1 MGAFDPDAFLAKIAP
16 FDPDAFLAKVSKEA
30 PSPYS
35 NAVPQVNAQGQV
47 IRQPDAVPTSRLDAF
62 GRSMAGLA
70 DTTLGGLAP
79 GIIAPITYAGS
90 RAFGASP
97 AQATASSQAAAAPF
111 EQPFGR
117 TFGVAQTPE
126 YRGEASQ
133 RLAAGVGE
141 GVQRGSQFISE
152 KTDIPQADVE
162 NMLGTLL
169 MAAPVGIKKG
179 YQAAAPLVKQGIE
192 AIPAVQAAREAK
204 IAKSYERGVDI
215 DATKLANQYKINL
228 NPAEKNPTFGNRV
241 GAALVG
247 NEDLNNR
254 LSINNQNRWVEISQ
268 DALGL
273 TRETPLNSPDVFNKA
288 RAQPKFSEPYNKI
301 QAVTNIEIPQDTF
314 GKLDNAK
321 SSKTFNDPNDA
332 ALVSAYIDNLK
343 DELAQGGS
351 GSKLLKSVQDLRQ
364 QAQSVF
370 NSEKAGG
377 QLDQGAKARA
387 TAQMAAA
394 DVLDDIIY
402 HNLPDAASKKAFL
415 PARAAL
421 ADSYAIESA
430 TNFGT
435 GLVDPN
441 VFAKMIN
448 DGKYMTGVAGDMGR
462 IAANNPNAARINAK
476 YAPTTTQ
483 QFKRNT
489 PLGLLGAA
497 IGGVSGM
504 GFEGAIGG
512 AAIGGGVNEIL
523 RRAYAN
529 RMTSPDFQKANIVPP
544 DYRNRLNPPM
554 FNEPQVNMLR
564 PVEPGQSNIVPFDPR
579 NALLDPEIRPNFVFG
594 KAEPLVDRADINP
607 SSPFFSQRQ
616 IGNDTPADVL
626 ARRRAEDARQKRM
639 AQMAEADALAAEKQN
654 FVRTP
659 TRGEVILDVDP
670 ITGKLLPQTSQ
681 GIKGATLETFQDYTS
696 TLRSAIDK
704 MSSRSTTFEPIDIQ
718 KVKTGKVYQTTTED
732 HIKGQ
737 PIYAYK
743 RTSLTPVVEKGN
755 RAFDLTAAEKVA
767 FDKTK
772 FYIAEVSPGFEKL
785 NDKAIVSRMMDRK
798 WVEDA
803 AATARQKSIDL
814 EQVAIRSRTPE
825 MMDARASAAQN
836 AELARR
842 AEEASLQ
849 MKSTLDLLE
858 DRLVKLRADASGKR
872 QGPKT
877 QGAIRNNLTANQN
890 RNKLRED

>member
-1 MGAFDPDAFLAKIAP
+1 
-16 FDPDAFLAKVSKEA
+16 
-30 PSPYS
+30 
-35 NAVPQVNAQGQV
+35 
-47 IRQPDAVPTSRLDAF
+47 
-62 GRSMAGLA
+62 
-70 DTTLGGLAP
+70 
-79 GIIAPITYAGS
+79 
-90 RAFGASP
+90 
-97 AQATASSQAAAAPF
+97 
-111 EQPFGR
+111 
-117 TFGVAQTPE
+117 
-126 YRGEASQ
+126 
-133 RLAAGVGE
+133 
-141 GVQRGSQFISE
+141 
-152 KTDIPQADVE
+152 
-162 NMLGTLL
+162 
-169 MAAPVGIKKG
+169 
-179 YQAAAPLVKQGIE
+179 LVKQGIE

-204 IAKSYERGVDI
+204 VAKSYERGVDI

-228 NPAEKNPTFGNRV
+228 NPAEKNPTFGNRA

-254 LSINNQNRWVEISQ
+254 LSVSNQNRWVEISQ

-273 TRETPLNSPDVFNKA
+273 TKETPLNSPDVFNKA

-301 QAVTNIEIPQDTF
+301 QAVTNIELPQDTF
-314 GKLDNAK
+314 SKLDNAK
-321 SSKTFNDPNDA
+321 SSKTFNDPSDA
-332 ALVSAYIDNLK
+332 ALVGSYIDNLK
-343 DELAQGGS
+343 VELAQGGS
-351 GSKLLKSVQDLRQ
+351 GAKLLKSVQDLRQ

-448 DGKYMTGVAGDMGR
+448 DGKYMTGAAGDMGR

-529 RMTSPDFQKANIVPP
+529 RMTSPEFQRSNVVPLDF
-544 DYRNRLNPPM
+544 RNRLNPPM

-579 NALLDPEIRPNFVFG
+579 NALLEPEIRPNFVFG

-616 IGNDTPADVL
+616 IGNDTPTDVI
-626 ARRRAEDARQKRM
+626 ARRRAEDARQTNM
-639 AQMAEADALAAEKQN
+639 ARMAEAEALAAEKQP

-681 GIKGATLETFQDYTS
+681 GIRGATPETFQNYMS
-696 TLRSAIDK
+696 TLGSAVDK
-704 MSSRSTTFEPIDIQ
+704 VGAKQNF
-718 KVKTGKVYQTTTED
+718 
-732 HIKGQ
+732 
-737 PIYAYK
+737 
-743 RTSLTPVVEKGN
+743 N
-755 RAFDLTAAEKVA
+755 LTAAEKVA

-772 FYIAEVSPGFEKL
+772 FYIAEISPGFEKL
-785 NDKAIVSRMMDRK
+785 GEKAIVSRMMDRK

-803 AATARQKSIDL
+803 VVKAREKSASFYELAVRARDAERMGARADTARNTAL
-814 EQVAIRSRTPE
+814 
-825 MMDARASAAQN
+825 AQQ
-836 AELARR
+836 
-842 AEEASLQ
+842 AEEASGQ

-858 DRLVKLRADASGKR
+858 DRLVKLRADASGKQ

-877 QGAIRNNLTANQN
+877 RGAIQNNMITN
-890 RNKLRED
+890 RTNKNALRDE

>member
-1 MGAFDPDAFLAKIAP
+1 MALPQGFTLETPAATAP
-16 FDPDAFLAKVSKEA
+16 PRMALPEGFTLEQAA

-35 NAVPQVNAQGQV
+35 SAVPQVNAQGQV
-47 IRQPDAVPTSRLDAF
+47 ARQPDAIPTSRLDAF
-62 GRSMAGLA
+62 GRSMAALA

-79 GIIAPITYAGS
+79 SIIGPITYAGS

-97 AQATASSQAAAAPF
+97 TQATASSKAATAPF

-117 TFGVAQTPE
+117 TFGVTQTPE
-126 YRGEASQ
+126 YKGEASQ
-133 RLAAGVGE
+133 RLTEFIGE
-141 GVQRGSQFISE
+141 NAQKGSKWISE
-152 KTDIPQADVE
+152 KTGVPEADVE
-162 NMLGTLL
+162 NMLGTILV
-169 MAAPVGIKKG
+169 AAPVGVKKG

-228 NPAEKNPTFGNRV
+228 NPAEKNPTFSNRA

-254 LSINNQNRWVEISQ
+254 LSISNQKRWVEISQ

-273 TRETPLNSPDVFNKA
+273 TRETPLTSPDVFNKA

-301 QAVTNIEIPQDTF
+301 QAVTNIELPQDTF
-314 GKLDNAK
+314 NKLDNAK

-343 DELAQGGS
+343 SELAQGGS
-351 GSKLLKSVQDLRQ
+351 GAKLLKSVQDLRQ
-364 QAQSVF
+364 QAQTVF

-476 YAPTTTQ
+476 YEATTTQ
-483 QFKRNT
+483 KFKRNS
-489 PLGLLGAA
+489 PLGLVGAGIA
-497 IGGVSGM
+497 GTAGM
-504 GFEGAIGG
+504 GIEGAIAG

-529 RMTSPDFQKANIVPP
+529 RMTSPEFQKANVVPP
-544 DYRNRLNPPM
+544 DFRNRLNPPM
-554 FNEPQVNMLR
+554 FTEPQVNMLR

-616 IGNDTPADVL
+616 IGNDTPADVI
-626 ARRRAEDARQKRM
+626 ARRRAEDARQTRM
-639 AQMAEADALAAEKQN
+639 AQMAEAEGLAAEKQN
-654 FVRTP
+654 FARTP
-659 TRGEVILDVDP
+659 TKGEVILDVDP

-681 GIKGATLETFQDYTS
+681 GLKGASLETFQDYTS

-704 MSSRSTTFEPIDIQ
+704 LSSKSTTFEPTDTQ
-718 KVKTGKVYQTTTED
+718 KFRTGRFDETGK
-732 HIKGQ
+732 
-737 PIYAYK
+737 PIYAY
-743 RTSLTPVVEKGN
+743 RQTSLTPVVEKGN

-785 NDKAIVSRMMDRK
+785 SDKAIVSRMMDRK

-803 AATARQKSIDL
+803 VVQAREKSLALD
-814 EQVAIRSRTPE
+814 QAAIRSRTPE

>member
-1 MGAFDPDAFLAKIAP
+1 MALPQGFTLETPAATAP
-16 FDPDAFLAKVSKEA
+16 PRMALPQGFTLEQAT

-35 NAVPQVNAQGQV
+35 NAVPQLDQQGQV
-47 IRQPDAVPTSRLDAF
+47 VRQPDAIPTSRMDAF

-126 YRGEASQ
+126 YKGEASQ
-133 RLAAGVGE
+133 RLTAFIGE
-141 GVQRGSQFISE
+141 NAQKGSKWISE
-152 KTDIPQADVE
+152 KTGVPEADVE

-169 MAAPVGIKKG
+169 VAAPVGVKKG

-228 NPAEKNPTFGNRV
+228 NPAEKNPTFGNRA

-254 LSINNQNRWVEISQ
+254 LSISNQNRWVEISQ

-301 QAVTNIEIPQDTF
+301 QAVTNIEIPQDAF

-332 ALVSAYIDNLK
+332 ALVSNYIDNLK
-343 DELAQGGS
+343 SELAQGGS
-351 GSKLLKSVQDLRQ
+351 GAKLLKSVQDLRQ
-364 QAQSVF
+364 QAQTVF
-370 NSEKAGG
+370 NAEKASG
-377 QLDQGAKARA
+377 QIDQGAKARA

-476 YAPTTTQ
+476 YEATTTQ
-483 QFKRNT
+483 KFKRNS
-489 PLGLLGAA
+489 PLGLLGAGIA
-497 IGGVSGM
+497 GTAGM
-504 GFEGAIGG
+504 GIEGAIAG

-529 RMTSPDFQKANIVPP
+529 RMTSPEFQKGNVVPF
-544 DYRNRLNPPM
+544 DFRNRLNPPM
-554 FNEPQVNMLR
+554 FTEPQVNMLR

-579 NALLDPEIRPNFVFG
+579 NALLEPEIRPNFVFG
-594 KAEPLVDRADINP
+594 QPDPYVQP
-607 SSPFFSQRQ
+607 SMPSGPPQLPAPSPQS
-616 IGNDTPADVL
+616 TLASVASEE
-626 ARRRAEDARQKRM
+626 ARRTRM
-639 AQMAEADALAAEKQN
+639 ARMAEAEGLA
-654 FVRTP
+654 
-659 TRGEVILDVDP
+659 GESSSRAPAREGINTLYELDP
-670 ITGKLLPQTSQ
+670 ITKKLVPVDQSVRGPVDLGGVP
-681 GIKGATLETFQDYTS
+681 S
-696 TLRSAIDK
+696 TLRSAVDK
-704 MSSRSTTFEPIDIQ
+704 LSGQTSTYTPTITEKVNTGAFYRETSGGNVKGAPIYEYVERPGTPITERST
-718 KVKTGKVYQTTTED
+718 
-732 HIKGQ
+732 
-737 PIYAYK
+737 
-743 RTSLTPVVEKGN
+743 
-755 RAFDLTAAEKVA
+755 RAFDLTAPELAVWKNTRA
-767 FDKTK
+767 NLDQLDPRYKGLSDKEIT
-772 FYIAEVSPGFEKL
+772 
-785 NDKAIVSRMMDRK
+785 NRMLDRK

-803 AATARQKSIDL
+803 VVQAREKSLALD
-814 EQVAIRSRTPE
+814 QAAIRSRSPE

-858 DRLVKLRADASGKR
+858 DRLVKLRADTSGKR

>member
-1 MGAFDPDAFLAKIAP
+1 MALPQGFTLETPAATAP
-16 FDPDAFLAKVSKEA
+16 PRMALPEGFTLEQSA

-35 NAVPQVNAQGQV
+35 SAVPQLSQQGQV
-47 IRQPDAVPTSRLDAF
+47 VRQPDAIPTSRLDAF
-62 GRSMAGLA
+62 GRSLAGLA

-79 GIIAPITYAGS
+79 SIIGPITYAGS

-97 AQATASSQAAAAPF
+97 AQATVSSQAAAAPF
-111 EQPFGR
+111 EKPFGR
-117 TFGVAQTPE
+117 TFGVTQTPE
-126 YRGEASQ
+126 YKGEASQ
-133 RLAAGVGE
+133 RLTEFIGE
-141 GVQRGSQFISE
+141 NAQKGSKWISE
-152 KTDIPQADVE
+152 KTGVPEADVE

-169 MAAPVGIKKG
+169 VATPVGVKKG

-192 AIPAVQAAREAK
+192 AIPAVQAARKAK

-215 DATKLANQYKINL
+215 DATKLAKQYEIDL
-228 NPAEKNPTFGNRV
+228 NPAEKNPTFSNRA

-254 LSINNQNRWVEISQ
+254 LSIKNQNRWVEISQ

-301 QAVTNIEIPQDTF
+301 QAVTNIELPQDTF
-314 GKLDNAK
+314 NKLDNAK

-343 DELAQGGS
+343 SELAQGGS
-351 GSKLLKSVQDLRQ
+351 GAKLLKSVQDLRQ

-402 HNLPDAASKKAFL
+402 YNLPDDASKKAFL

-462 IAANNPNAARINAK
+462 IAANNPNASKINAK
-476 YAPTTTQ
+476 YEATTTQ
-483 QFKRNT
+483 KFKRNS
-489 PLGLLGAA
+489 PLGLVGAGIA
-497 IGGVSGM
+497 GTAGM
-504 GFEGAIGG
+504 GIEGAIAG

-529 RMTSPDFQKANIVPP
+529 RMTSPEFQKANVVPP
-544 DYRNRLNPPM
+544 DFRNRLNPPM
-554 FNEPQVNMLR
+554 FTEPQVNMLR

-594 KAEPLVDRADINP
+594 RPDPYVQP
-607 SSPFFSQRQ
+607 SMPSGPPQLPAPSPQS
-616 IGNDTPADVL
+616 TLAAVASEE
-626 ARRRAEDARQKRM
+626 ARRTRM
-639 AQMAEADALAAEKQN
+639 ARMAEAEGLAAESAAPRAPAGGGTM
-654 FVRTP
+654 FD
-659 TRGEVILDVDP
+659 LDP
-670 ITGKLLPQTSQ
+670 ISGKLTPVSQ
-681 GIKGATLETFQDYTS
+681 GIKGATPETFQNYMS
-696 TLRSAIDK
+696 TLGSAVDK
-704 MSSRSTTFEPIDIQ
+704 VTLKQNF
-718 KVKTGKVYQTTTED
+718 
-732 HIKGQ
+732 
-737 PIYAYK
+737 
-743 RTSLTPVVEKGN
+743 N
-755 RAFDLTAAEKVA
+755 LTAAEKVA

-785 NDKAIVSRMMDRK
+785 SDKAIVNRMMDRK

-803 AATARQKSIDL
+803 VVQAREKSLAFD
-814 EQVAIRSRTPE
+814 QAAIRSRTPE

>member
-1 MGAFDPDAFLAKIAP
+1 MALPQGFTLEQ
-16 FDPDAFLAKVSKEA
+16 ST

-35 NAVPQVNAQGQV
+35 NEVPQLDQQGQV
-47 IRQPDAVPTSRLDAF
+47 IRQPDAIPTSRMDAF

-79 GIIAPITYAGS
+79 GIIAPIAYAGS
-90 RAFGASP
+90 RAFGANP

-126 YRGEASQ
+126 YKGEASQ
-133 RLAAGVGE
+133 RLTAFIGE
-141 GVQRGSQFISE
+141 NVQKGSKWISE
-152 KTDIPQADVE
+152 KTGIPETDVE
-162 NMLGTLL
+162 NMVGTLL
-169 MAAPVGIKKG
+169 MAAPAGIKKG

-204 IAKSYERGVDI
+204 VAKSYERGVDI
-215 DATKLANQYKINL
+215 DATKLANQYDIKL
-228 NPAEKNPTFGNRV
+228 NPAEKNPTLGNRA

-254 LSINNQNRWVEISQ
+254 LSIGNQKRWVEISQ

-273 TRETPLNSPDVFNKA
+273 TRETPLNSPEVFNKA

-301 QAVTNIEIPQDTF
+301 QAVTNIELPQDTF

-321 SSKTFNDPNDA
+321 SSKTFNDPGDA
-332 ALVSAYIDNLK
+332 ALVSTYIDNLK
-343 DELAQGGS
+343 SELAQGGS
-351 GSKLLKSVQDLRQ
+351 GAKLLKSVQDLRQ

-448 DGKYMTGVAGDMGR
+448 DGKYMTGAAGDMGR
-462 IAANNPNAARINAK
+462 IAANNPNASRINAK
-476 YAPTTTQ
+476 YEATTTQ
-483 QFKRNT
+483 KFKRNS
-489 PLGLLGAA
+489 PLGLLGAGIA
-497 IGGVSGM
+497 GTAGM
-504 GFEGAIGG
+504 GIEGAIAG

-529 RMTSPDFQKANIVPP
+529 RMTSPEFQKGNVVPP

-579 NALLDPEIRPNFVFG
+579 NGPNFVF
-594 KAEPLVDRADINP
+594 P
-607 SSPFFSQRQ
+607 SGETVRMPFDPNRPDARQ
-616 IGNDTPADVL
+616 PMAQGPAPAPVNALRLGLDEAPEVT
-626 ARRRAEDARQKRM
+626 ARLRAEDARRARM
-639 AQMAEADALAAEKQN
+639 AQSAEAQGLAAEAN
-654 FVRTP
+654 ARAP
-659 TRGEVILDVDP
+659 TRGGMVLDLDP
-670 ITGKLLPQTSQ
+670 VSGKLTPASQ
-681 GIKGATLETFQDYTS
+681 GIRGATPETFQNYMS
-696 TLRSAIDK
+696 TLKTAVDK
-704 MSSRSTTFEPIDIQ
+704 VTT
-718 KVKTGKVYQTTTED
+718 KQTF
-732 HIKGQ
+732 
-737 PIYAYK
+737 
-743 RTSLTPVVEKGN
+743 N
-755 RAFDLTAAEKVA
+755 LTAAEKIA
-767 FDKTK
+767 WEKTK
-772 FYIAEVSPGFEKL
+772 FDIAEIDPGFKAL
-785 NDKAIVSRMMDRK
+785 GDKAIAERMMDRK
-798 WVEDA
+798 WVEGAVAKARDQARAFDEIAQRAKTDA
-803 AATARQKSIDL
+803 DIRAAQASREKMLD
-814 EQVAIRSRTPE
+814 VAE
-825 MMDARASAAQN
+825 MMEENLRAP
-836 AELARR
+836 
-842 AEEASLQ
+842 
-849 MKSTLDLLE
+849 
-858 DRLVKLRADASGKR
+858 RADASRKQ

-877 QGAIRNNLTANQN
+877 RAEIRNNLTANQN

>member
-1 MGAFDPDAFLAKIAP
+1 MATIEELSSALVKADAAGNAADAKAFADAIRNMRGNSSPSIKN
-16 FDPDAFLAKVSKEA
+16 A
-30 PSPYS
+30 PSPYG
-35 NAVPQVNAQGQV
+35 NAVPQLDQQGQV
-47 IRQPDAVPTSRLDAF
+47 MRQPDAIPTSRMDAF
-62 GRSMAGLA
+62 GRSVAGLA
-70 DTTLGGLAP
+70 DTTLGGIAP
-79 GIIAPITYAGS
+79 GIIAPIAYAGS

-117 TFGVAQTPE
+117 TFGVTQTPE
-126 YRGEASQ
+126 YKGEASQ
-133 RLAAGVGE
+133 RLTAFIGE
-141 GVQRGSQFISE
+141 NVQKGSKWISE
-152 KTDIPQADVE
+152 KTGVPETDVE

-204 IAKSYERGVDI
+204 VAKSYERGVDI
-215 DATKLANQYKINL
+215 DATKLANQYDIKL
-228 NPAEKNPTFGNRV
+228 NPAEKNPTFGNRA

-254 LSINNQNRWVEISQ
+254 LSIGNQNRWVEISQ

-301 QAVTNIEIPQDTF
+301 QAVTNIELPQDIF
-314 GKLDNAK
+314 SKLDNAK
-321 SSKTFNDPNDA
+321 SSKTFNDPSDA
-332 ALVSAYIDNLK
+332 ALVGNYIDNLK
-343 DELAQGGS
+343 AELAQGGN
-351 GSKLLKSVQDLRQ
+351 GAKLLKSVQDLRQ

-448 DGKYMTGVAGDMGR
+448 DGKYMTGAAGDMGR
-462 IAANNPNAARINAK
+462 IAANNPNASKINAK

-483 QFKRNT
+483 QFKRNS
-489 PLGLLGAA
+489 PLGLAGAA
-497 IGGVSGM
+497 TAYIGGLG
-504 GFEGAIGG
+504 GEGALAG
-512 AAIGGGVNEIL
+512 AAIGGGINEIL

-529 RMTSPDFQKANIVPP
+529 RMTSPEFQRSNVIPP
-544 DYRNRLNPPM
+544 DYRNQLNPPM

-579 NALLDPEIRPNFVFG
+579 NALLEPEIRPNFVFG
-594 KAEPLVDRADINP
+594 QPDPYVQPSMPTGPAQLPAPNP
-607 SSPFFSQRQ
+607 QSTLGSVASEE
-616 IGNDTPADVL
+616 
-626 ARRRAEDARQKRM
+626 ARRTRM
-639 AQMAEADALAAEKQN
+639 ARMAEAEAIAAESGAPRAPTRGGTLFDLDPISGELTPVSQGIRGATPETFQNYMSTLGSAVDKVGAKQN
-654 FVRTP
+654 F
-659 TRGEVILDVDP
+659 
-670 ITGKLLPQTSQ
+670 
-681 GIKGATLETFQDYTS
+681 
-696 TLRSAIDK
+696 
-704 MSSRSTTFEPIDIQ
+704 
-718 KVKTGKVYQTTTED
+718 
-732 HIKGQ
+732 
-737 PIYAYK
+737 
-743 RTSLTPVVEKGN
+743 N
-755 RAFDLTAAEKVA
+755 LTAAEKVA

-785 NDKAIVSRMMDRK
+785 GEKAIVSRMMDRK

-803 AATARQKSIDL
+803 VVKAREKSASFYELAVRARDAERMGARADTARNTAL
-814 EQVAIRSRTPE
+814 
-825 MMDARASAAQN
+825 AQQ
-836 AELARR
+836 
-842 AEEASLQ
+842 AEEASGQ

-858 DRLVKLRADASGKR
+858 DRLVQLRADASGKR

-890 RNKLRED
+890 LNKLRED

>member
-1 MGAFDPDAFLAKIAP
+1 
-16 FDPDAFLAKVSKEA
+16 
-30 PSPYS
+30 
-35 NAVPQVNAQGQV
+35 
-47 IRQPDAVPTSRLDAF
+47 
-62 GRSMAGLA
+62 
-70 DTTLGGLAP
+70 
-79 GIIAPITYAGS
+79 
-90 RAFGASP
+90 
-97 AQATASSQAAAAPF
+97 
-111 EQPFGR
+111 
-117 TFGVAQTPE
+117 
-126 YRGEASQ
+126 
-133 RLAAGVGE
+133 
-141 GVQRGSQFISE
+141 
-152 KTDIPQADVE
+152 
-162 NMLGTLL
+162 MLGTLL

-215 DATKLANQYKINL
+215 DATKLANQYNIKL
-228 NPAEKNPTFGNRV
+228 NPAEKNPTFSNRA

-254 LSINNQNRWVEISQ
+254 LSISNQNRWVEISQ

-301 QAVTNIEIPQDTF
+301 QAVTNIELPQDTF

-343 DELAQGGS
+343 SELAQGGN
-351 GSKLLKSVQDLRQ
+351 GAKLLKSVQDLRQ

-402 HNLPDAASKKAFL
+402 YNLPDDASKKAFL

-476 YAPTTTQ
+476 YEATTTQ
-483 QFKRNT
+483 KFKRNS
-489 PLGLLGAA
+489 PLGLVGAGIA
-497 IGGVSGM
+497 GTAGM
-504 GFEGAIGG
+504 GIEGAIAG

-529 RMTSPDFQKANIVPP
+529 RMTSPEFQKTNIVPP

-564 PVEPGQSNIVPFDPR
+564 PVEPGQSNIVPFNPV
-579 NALLDPEIRPNFVFG
+579 NALMDPEIRPNFVFG
-594 KAEPLVDRADINP
+594 QPDPVIYPTNP
-607 SSPFFSQRQ
+607 TGAPTQYGPNQPAYRRGDFVPQLEAPSPQSAL
-616 IGNDTPADVL
+616 GSVASEE
-626 ARRRAEDARQKRM
+626 ARRTRM
-639 AQMAEADALAAEKQN
+639 ARMAEAEEIANQPKGAPAREGINALYE
-654 FVRTP
+654 
-659 TRGEVILDVDP
+659 LDP
-670 ITGKLLPQTSQ
+670 ITQKLVPVDQSVRGSVDLGGVP
-681 GIKGATLETFQDYTS
+681 S
-696 TLRSAIDK
+696 TLRSAVDK
-704 MSSRSTTFEPIDIQ
+704 LSGQTSTYTPTITE
-718 KVKTGKVYQTTTED
+718 KVKTGKFYTETSGGNV
-732 HIKGQ
+732 KGA
-737 PIYAYK
+737 PIYEYVE
-743 RTSLTPVVEKGN
+743 RQGTPITERST
-755 RAFDLTAAEKVA
+755 RAFDLTAPELAVWKNTRA
-767 FDKTK
+767 SLDQLDPRYKGLSDK
-772 FYIAEVSPGFEKL
+772 E
-785 NDKAIVSRMMDRK
+785 IVSRMMDRK

-803 AATARQKSIDL
+803 VVTARQKSLALD
-814 EQVAIRSRTPE
+814 EAAIRSRSPE
-825 MMDARASAAQN
+825 MMNARATSAQN

-842 AEEASLQ
+842 AEEASGQ

-890 RNKLRED
+890 RNKLRDE

>member
-1 MGAFDPDAFLAKIAP
+1 MALPQGFTLETPAATAP
-16 FDPDAFLAKVSKEA
+16 PRMALPEGFTLEQSA

-35 NAVPQVNAQGQV
+35 SAVPQVNAQGQV
-47 IRQPDAVPTSRLDAF
+47 ARQPDAIPTSRLDAF
-62 GRSMAGLA
+62 GRSMAALA

-79 GIIAPITYAGS
+79 SIIGPITYAGS

-97 AQATASSQAAAAPF
+97 TQATASSKAATAPF

-117 TFGVAQTPE
+117 TFGVTQTPE
-126 YRGEASQ
+126 YKGEASQ
-133 RLAAGVGE
+133 RLTEFIGE
-141 GVQRGSQFISE
+141 NAQKGSKWISE
-152 KTDIPQADVE
+152 KTGVPEADVE
-162 NMLGTLL
+162 NMLGTILV
-169 MAAPVGIKKG
+169 AAPVGVKKG

-204 IAKSYERGVDI
+204 VAKSYERGVDI

-228 NPAEKNPTFGNRV
+228 NPAEKNPTFSNRA

-254 LSINNQNRWVEISQ
+254 LSISNQKRWVEISQ

-273 TRETPLNSPDVFNKA
+273 TRETPLTSPDVFNKA

-301 QAVTNIEIPQDTF
+301 QAVTNIEIPQDAF

-332 ALVSAYIDNLK
+332 ALVSTYIDNLK
-343 DELAQGGS
+343 NELAQGGS
-351 GSKLLKSVQDLRQ
+351 GAKLLKSVQDLRQ
-364 QAQSVF
+364 QAQTVF

-476 YAPTTTQ
+476 YEATTTQ
-483 QFKRNT
+483 KFKRNS
-489 PLGLLGAA
+489 PLGLVGAGIA
-497 IGGVSGM
+497 GTAGM
-504 GFEGAIGG
+504 GIEGAITG
-512 AAIGGGVNEIL
+512 AAIGGGINEIL

-529 RMTSPDFQKANIVPP
+529 RMTSPEFQKSNVVPP
-544 DYRNRLNPPM
+544 DFRNRLNPPM
-554 FNEPQVNMLR
+554 FTEPQVNMLR

-594 KAEPLVDRADINP
+594 RPDPYVQP
-607 SSPFFSQRQ
+607 SMPSGPPQLPAPSPQS
-616 IGNDTPADVL
+616 TLASVASEE
-626 ARRRAEDARQKRM
+626 ARRTRM
-639 AQMAEADALAAEKQN
+639 AKMAEAEGLAAESAAPRAPAGGGTL
-654 FVRTP
+654 FD
-659 TRGEVILDVDP
+659 LDPVS
-670 ITGKLLPQTSQ
+670 GKLTPVSQ
-681 GIKGATLETFQDYTS
+681 GIKGATPETFQNYMS
-696 TLRSAIDK
+696 TLGSAVDK
-704 MSSRSTTFEPIDIQ
+704 
-718 KVKTGKVYQTTTED
+718 V
-732 HIKGQ
+732 
-737 PIYAYK
+737 
-743 RTSLTPVVEKGN
+743 TSKQN
-755 RAFDLTAAEKVA
+755 FNLTAAEKVA

-785 NDKAIVSRMMDRK
+785 SDKAIVNRMMDRK

-803 AATARQKSIDL
+803 VVQAREKSLALD
-814 EQVAIRSRTPE
+814 QAAIRSRSPE

>member
-1 MGAFDPDAFLAKIAP
+1 MALPQGFTLETPAATAP
-16 FDPDAFLAKVSKEA
+16 PRMALPEGFTLEQAT

-35 NAVPQVNAQGQV
+35 SAVPQLNAQGQV
-47 IRQPDAVPTSRLDAF
+47 ARQPDAIPTSRLDAF
-62 GRSMAGLA
+62 GRSMAALA

-79 GIIAPITYAGS
+79 SIIGPITYAGS

-97 AQATASSQAAAAPF
+97 TQATASSKTATAPF

-117 TFGVAQTPE
+117 TFGVTQTPE
-126 YRGEASQ
+126 YKGEASQ
-133 RLAAGVGE
+133 RLTEFIGE
-141 GVQRGSQFISE
+141 NAQKGSKWISE
-152 KTDIPQADVE
+152 KTGVPEADVE
-162 NMLGTLL
+162 NMLGTILV
-169 MAAPVGIKKG
+169 AAPVGVKKG

-204 IAKSYERGVDI
+204 VVKSYERGVDI

-228 NPAEKNPTFGNRV
+228 NPAEKNPTFSNRA

-254 LSINNQNRWVEISQ
+254 LSISNQKRWVEISQ

-273 TRETPLNSPDVFNKA
+273 TRETPLTSPDVFNKA

-301 QAVTNIEIPQDTF
+301 QAVTNIEIPQDAF

-332 ALVSAYIDNLK
+332 ALVSTYIDNLK
-343 DELAQGGS
+343 NELAQGGS
-351 GSKLLKSVQDLRQ
+351 GAKLLKSVQDLRQ
-364 QAQSVF
+364 QAQTVF

-476 YAPTTTQ
+476 YEATTTQ
-483 QFKRNT
+483 KFKRNS
-489 PLGLLGAA
+489 PLGLVGAGIA
-497 IGGVSGM
+497 GTAGM
-504 GFEGAIGG
+504 GIEGAITG
-512 AAIGGGVNEIL
+512 AAIGGGINEIL

-529 RMTSPDFQKANIVPP
+529 RMTSPEFQKSNVVPP
-544 DYRNRLNPPM
+544 DFRNRLNPPM
-554 FNEPQVNMLR
+554 FTEPQVNMLR

-579 NALLDPEIRPNFVFG
+579 NALLEPEIRPNFVFG
-594 KAEPLVDRADINP
+594 QPDPYVQP
-607 SSPFFSQRQ
+607 SMPSGPPQLPAPSPQS
-616 IGNDTPADVL
+616 TLASVASEE
-626 ARRRAEDARQKRM
+626 ARRTRM
-639 AQMAEADALAAEKQN
+639 ARMAEAEGLAAESAAPRAPAGGGTL
-654 FVRTP
+654 FD
-659 TRGEVILDVDP
+659 LDP
-670 ITGKLLPQTSQ
+670 ISGKLTPVSQ
-681 GIKGATLETFQDYTS
+681 GIKGATPETFQNYMS
-696 TLRSAIDK
+696 TLGSAVDK
-704 MSSRSTTFEPIDIQ
+704 
-718 KVKTGKVYQTTTED
+718 V
-732 HIKGQ
+732 
-737 PIYAYK
+737 
-743 RTSLTPVVEKGN
+743 TSKQN
-755 RAFDLTAAEKVA
+755 FNLTAAEKVA

-785 NDKAIVSRMMDRK
+785 SDKAIVSRMMDRK

-803 AATARQKSIDL
+803 VVQAREKSLALD
-814 EQVAIRSRTPE
+814 QAAIRSRSPE

-858 DRLVKLRADASGKR
+858 DRLVKLRADTSGKR

>member
-1 MGAFDPDAFLAKIAP
+1 MPKTDFYSRIGF
-16 FDPDAFLAKVSKEA
+16 A
-30 PSPYS
+30 PSENAAPQPN
-35 NAVPQVNAQGQV
+35 NAVPQLNPQGQV
-47 IRQPDAVPTSRLDAF
+47 VRQPDAIPTSRLDAF

-70 DTTLGGLAP
+70 DTTLGGIAP
-79 GIIAPITYAGS
+79 GVIAPIAYAGS

-126 YRGEASQ
+126 YKGEASQ
-133 RLAAGVGE
+133 RLTAFIGE
-141 GVQRGSQFISE
+141 NVQKGSKWISE
-152 KTDIPQADVE
+152 KTGVPEADVE

-204 IAKSYERGVDI
+204 VAKSYERGVDI
-215 DATKLANQYKINL
+215 DATKLANQYDIKL
-228 NPAEKNPTFGNRV
+228 NPAEKNPTFGNRA

-254 LSINNQNRWVEISQ
+254 LSIGNQNRWVEISQ

-301 QAVTNIEIPQDTF
+301 QAVTNIELPQDTF
-314 GKLDNAK
+314 SKLDNAK
-321 SSKTFNDPNDA
+321 SSKTFNDPGDA
-332 ALVSAYIDNLK
+332 ALVGSYIDNLK
-343 DELAQGGS
+343 TELAQGGS
-351 GSKLLKSVQDLRQ
+351 GAKLLKSVQDLRQ

-448 DGKYMTGVAGDMGR
+448 DGKYMTGAAGDMGR

-483 QFKRNT
+483 QFKRNS
-489 PLGLLGAA
+489 PLGLVGAA
-497 IGGVSGM
+497 IGGVSGL

-529 RMTSPDFQKANIVPP
+529 RMTSPEFQKGNVIPP

-594 KAEPLVDRADINP
+594 QPDPYVQP
-607 SSPFFSQRQ
+607 SMPSGPPQLPAPSPQSTL
-616 IGNDTPADVL
+616 GSVASEE
-626 ARRRAEDARQKRM
+626 ARRTRM
-639 AQMAEADALAAEKQN
+639 ARMAEAEGLAAESGAPRAPAGGGTL
-654 FVRTP
+654 FD
-659 TRGEVILDVDP
+659 LDPVS
-670 ITGKLLPQTSQ
+670 GKLTPASQ
-681 GIKGATLETFQDYTS
+681 GIKGATPETFQNYMS
-696 TLRSAIDK
+696 TLKTAVDK
-704 MSSRSTTFEPIDIQ
+704 VTTKQNF
-718 KVKTGKVYQTTTED
+718 
-732 HIKGQ
+732 
-737 PIYAYK
+737 
-743 RTSLTPVVEKGN
+743 N
-755 RAFDLTAAEKVA
+755 LTAAEKVA
-767 FDKTK
+767 WEKTK
-772 FYIAEVSPGFEKL
+772 FDIAEIDPGFRAL
-785 NDKAIVSRMMDRK
+785 GDKAIAERMMDRQ
-798 WVEDA
+798 WVEGA
-803 AATARQKSIDL
+803 VAKARDQ
-814 EQVAIRSRTPE
+814 
-825 MMDARASAAQN
+825 ARAFEKIAQRAKTDADIRAAQASREKMLDVADMMEEN
-836 AELARR
+836 LR
-842 AEEASLQ
+842 AP
-849 MKSTLDLLE
+849 
-858 DRLVKLRADASGKR
+858 RADASRKQ

-877 QGAIRNNLTANQN
+877 RAEIRNNLTANQN